1 MVKGLHIAGT
11 GSFAAEIAG
20 WAAEAGFEV
29 GGLIELQD
37 RARVGS
43 SIHGLQV
50 VALEGPPP
58 EGTAILGLGG
68 DRRENWGLL
77 AGAGWLPGGVI
88 HPRAHI
94 AATADIAPSA
104 TIGPLAV
111 VGAETS
117 VGDHAILSRG
127 ALVGHHVLINEFATV
142 NPGVNI
148 GGNSVVG
155 PGAFLGMG
163 SVIVNGTR
171 VGSGA
176 TIAAGAVTIRD
187 VAAEARVQG
196 VPALPYSAR

>member
-1 MVKGLHIAGT
+1 MVKSLHIAGT

-20 WAAEAGFEV
+20 WVADAGIEID
-29 GGLIELQD
+29 GLIELQD
-37 RARVGS
+37 RERVGS
-43 SIHGLQV
+43 SAHGLPV

-77 AGAGWLPGGVI
+77 AGEGWLPGGVI
-88 HPRAHI
+88 HPRAHV
-94 AATADIAPSA
+94 AASAEVAPSA
-104 TIGPLAV
+104 TVGPLAV

-127 ALVGHHVLINEFATV
+127 ALVGHHVRIGEFATL
-142 NPGVNI
+142 NPGVNV
-148 GGNSVVG
+148 GGNSDLG
-155 PGAFLGMG
+155 AGAFLGMG
-163 SVIVNGTR
+163 SVIVNGTT
-171 VGSGA
+171 VGAGA